1 MTRQCL
7 RVNVKWSVNSLI
19 PVCRCVDP
27 ASSRKGGP
35 PLLIVAED
43 LEADVL
49 DTLVVNKLRGDR
61 RKPMLEDLA
70 TLTG

>member
-1 MTRQCL
+1 
-7 RVNVKWSVNSLI
+7 
-19 PVCRCVDP
+19 
-27 ASSRKGGP
+27 
-35 PLLIVAED
+35 
-43 LEADVL
+43 VL

>member
-1 MTRQCL
+1 MAR
-7 RVNVKWSVNSLI
+7 RRPPVNVKWSVNSLI

-35 PLLIVAED
+35 LLIVAED

-49 DTLVVNKLRGDR
+49 DTLVNKLRGDR